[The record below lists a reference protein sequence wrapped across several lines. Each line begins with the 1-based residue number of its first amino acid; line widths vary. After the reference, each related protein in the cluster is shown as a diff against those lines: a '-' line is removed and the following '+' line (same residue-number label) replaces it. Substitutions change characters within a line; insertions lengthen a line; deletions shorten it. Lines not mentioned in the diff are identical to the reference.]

1 MRVYIGK
8 KTAAGT
14 LIAPPSKSF
23 CHRALICAALAKGKS
38 ILHGMYPSA
47 DALATAS
54 CLSALGAKI
63 RFEGDT
69 AYVSG
74 FDPLSAVPSGTL
86 SCGESG
92 STLRFL
98 LAIALLSE
106 SKVTLCGTEKLLSRP
121 LSEYEKIC
129 REQGLLY
136 EKGNDS
142 VSVRGRLKSGT
153 YNVSAEVSSQ
163 FASGLMMALPLLLGD
178 SNIILSGKVASR
190 SYLLITAEVMR
201 AFGAEIKIECDEIKI
216 KGGAGYKPREYT
228 VEGDC
233 SGAAFFEA
241 MNRLGSDI
249 KITGL
254 NPESVQGDRV
264 FSQYFDEI
272 CSRHPTLDI
281 TDCPDLAPVLMALGA
296 AKQGVTLTGTAR
308 LRAKESDRGSAMAEE
323 LCKLGIK
330 TELAEDT
337 LTVFSGGLIPPKTAI
352 VSHKDHRIVMA
363 MTVLLMLTGG
373 EIDGAEDVKK
383 SFPDFFERLSALGA
397 EVKIIGD

>member
-8 KTAAGT
+8 KSAAGT
-14 LIAPPSKSF
+14 LISPPSKSF
-23 CHRALICAALAKGKS
+23 CHRALICAALAKGES
-38 ILHGMYPSA
+38 VLHGMYPSA
-47 DALATAS
+47 DALATAG

-69 AYVSG
+69 AYVCG
-74 FDPLSAVPSGTL
+74 FDPLSAVPSGSL
-86 SCGESG
+86 PCDESG

-106 SKVTLCGTEKLLSRP
+106 SRITLCGTEKLLSRP

-129 REQGLLY
+129 RKQGLFY
-136 EKGNDS
+136 EKGTDS
-142 VSVRGRLKSGT
+142 VSVRGRLKSGI
-153 YNVSAEVSSQ
+153 YKVSAEVSSQ
-163 FASGLMMALPLLLGD
+163 FASGLMMALPLLPGD
-178 SNIILSGKVASR
+178 SKIVLSGNVASR

-201 AFGAEIKIECDEIKI
+201 AFGTEIKIDGNEIKI
-216 KGGAGYKPREYT
+216 KGGAEYTSREYT
-228 VEGDC
+228 IEGDC

-241 MNRLGSDI
+241 MNRLGSNI
-249 KITGL
+249 SITGL
-254 NPESVQGDRV
+254 SPESVQGDRV
-264 FSQYFDEI
+264 FPQYFDEI

-296 AKQGVTLTGTAR
+296 ARHGVTLTGTAR

-323 LCKLGIK
+323 LGKLGIK
-330 TELAEDT
+330 TELSDDT
-337 LTVFSGGLIPPKTAI
+337 LTVFPGVLKAPNAPI

>member
-1 MRVYIGK
+1 MKVYIGK
-8 KTAAGT
+8 KTASGT
-14 LIAPPSKSF
+14 FIAPPSKSF
-23 CHRALICAALAKGKS
+23 CHRALICAALARGES
-38 ILHGMYPSA
+38 VLHGIYPSA
-47 DALATAS
+47 DALATAD
-54 CLSALGAKI
+54 CLSALGADI
-63 RFEGDT
+63 RFDGDT
-69 AYVSG
+69 AYVRG
-74 FDPLSAVPSGTL
+74 FDPLSAVPKTSL
-86 SCGESG
+86 RCDESG

-98 LAIALLSE
+98 TAVALLSK
-106 SKVTLCGTEKLLSRP
+106 SKITLCGTEKLFSRP

-129 REQGLLY
+129 SAQGLTF
-136 EKGNDS
+136 EKGIDF
-142 VSVRGRLKSGT
+142 VSVCGRLKSGV
-153 YNVSAEVSSQ
+153 YNVSAEASSQ
-163 FASGLMMALPLLLGD
+163 FASGLMMALPLLPDD
-178 SNIILSGKVASR
+178 STIILSGKVASR

-201 AFGAEIKIECDEIKI
+201 AFGAEIKIEDDEIKI
-216 KGGAGYKPREYT
+216 KGGTKYTPREYT

-241 MNRLGSDI
+241 MNRLGGDI

-254 NPESVQGDRV
+254 NPESVQGDRI

-296 AKQGVTLTGTAR
+296 AKHGVTLTGTAR
-308 LRAKESDRGSAMAEE
+308 LRLKESDRGSAMAEE
-323 LCKLGIK
+323 LRKVGIK
-330 TELAEDT
+330 TELSDDT
-337 LTVFSGGLIPPKTAI
+337 LTVFKGDIKPPATPI

-363 MTVLLMLTGG
+363 MAVLLMLTGG